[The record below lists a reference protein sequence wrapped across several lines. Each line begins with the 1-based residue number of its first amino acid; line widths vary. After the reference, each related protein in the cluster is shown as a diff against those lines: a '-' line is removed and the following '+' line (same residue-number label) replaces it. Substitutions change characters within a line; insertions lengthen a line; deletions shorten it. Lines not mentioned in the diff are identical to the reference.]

1 MDRRQAEAFL
11 RSVTWLADAPVQFQD
26 QVLAKCDMV
35 RFKKSDLIYD
45 AGDEASGLFGVVE
58 GYLELHLPAP
68 GVAATLSYIG
78 GPGSWFGDIA
88 AVTGEPR
95 RITIAA
101 GTDCQ
106 LLRLPRLEIVRMT
119 ANDPALWRQFLLLLV
134 SSNVKLMSL
143 IWALKQD
150 DPVKRV
156 ACLLLILSEEDL
168 SRTGIAASQWNI
180 AEMSDLGRSKVN
192 AALKALEGRGHIR
205 RRYGSIQVANA
216 TGLRDFNFG
225 ASFARPEMTEV
236 ETHGGTHVLDDSN
249 A

>member
-11 RSVTWLADAPVQFQD
+11 RSVTWLAEAPVHFQD

-68 GVAATLSYIG
+68 GVTATLSYIG

-119 ANDPALWRQFLLLLV
+119 ANDPILWRQFTLLLV
-134 SSNVKLMSL
+134 RNYIKAMGL
-143 IWALKQD
+143 IWTLKQD

-156 ACLLLILSEEDL
+156 ACLLLILNEEDL
-168 SRTGIAASQWNI
+168 GGAGIAASQSDI
-180 AEMSDLGRSKVN
+180 AELSNLGRSKVN
-192 AALKALEGRGHIR
+192 SSLKALEGRGHVR
-205 RRYGSIQVANA
+205 RRYGAIEVTSA
-216 TGLRDFNFG
+216 TGLREFIAG
-225 ASFARPEMTEV
+225 PSALARE
-236 ETHGGTHVLDDSN
+236 
-249 A
+249 